1 MPGVATTE
9 SLPSWKLECLSLLPL
24 FVLSDDSKYTLPLGV
39 QMFSSEHS
47 VDTAQ
52 VLAFTS
58 LAMIPALIC
67 FTIFQ
72 KKIVG
77 GLTGAVKG

>member
-1 MPGVATTE
+1 M
-9 SLPSWKLECLSLLPL
+9 L
-24 FVLSDDSKYTLPLGV
+24 FRS
-39 QMFSSEHS
+39 
-47 VDTAQ
+47 Q

-58 LAMIPALIC
+58 LSMIPALIC